1 MAVALTMTVGN
12 GVAGADV
19 ERSADPVVASG
30 ALLVSPAA
38 ADGSEIVSHD
48 IDGQHLTLEVYSA
61 AMDKDITVHVQRPR
75 DASEPRPVLYL
86 VNGAGGGVGKATW
99 WANTNVGEFLAAQD
113 VNVVMPVGGPFAY
126 YADWKHD
133 DPVLGRNKWQTFF
146 LEELPPLVDEALG
159 TSGVQAIAANSMT
172 ATAVLQYAI
181 AKPGFYS
188 AVAAYSGCAQTS
200 DPIGTEFMKLVVETY
215 GGGDI
220 GNMYGDDDDPLW
232 RANDPVVNAE
242 GLRGTP
248 LFLSDATGLPGPHE
262 TLGSEFTIVEPEATT
277 EEQVLALANQVVVGG
292 VIEAAVHWCTTNL
305 QTRLNELG
313 IPATYDLQPGG
324 THSWGYWQDAF
335 YRSWPLLAEGL
346 ELPQ

>member
-1 MAVALTMTVGN
+1 M
-12 GVAGADV
+12 
-19 ERSADPVVASG
+19 
-30 ALLVSPAA
+30 
-38 ADGSEIVSHD
+38 
-48 IDGQHLTLEVYSA
+48 
-61 AMDKDITVHVQRPR
+61 
-75 DASEPRPVLYL
+75 
-86 VNGAGGGVGKATW
+86 
-99 WANTNVGEFLAAQD
+99 
-113 VNVVMPVGGPFAY
+113 
-126 YADWKHD
+126 
-133 DPVLGRNKWQTFF
+133 
-146 LEELPPLVDEALG
+146 
-159 TSGVQAIAANSMT
+159 
-172 ATAVLQYAI
+172 
-181 AKPGFYS
+181 
-188 AVAAYSGCAQTS
+188 
-200 DPIGTEFMKLVVETY
+200 VETY